1 MSSEI
6 TVIIAD
12 TDDSRR
18 AQSRQHLEGEE
29 LIRLQAESENPED
42 LLDYFKTLPT
52 GPDVLLMHVNFCGD
66 SLPLMVRS
74 IVCSNPE
81 TNIIILSD
89 NQDDARILDALG
101 AGARGHIRLSE
112 IERFLPKAVQ
122 KVFEG
127 EAWIPRCMVNII
139 LGRLIWLTRLSS
151 EYEQPDQPGHH
162 SASA

>member
-6 TVIIAD
+6 TLIIAD

-18 AQSRQHLEGEE
+18 EQSRQRLEGEV
-29 LIRLQAESENPED
+29 LIRLQAESTRPEE
-42 LLDYFKTLPT
+42 LLDYFKTLST

-89 NQDDARILDALG
+89 SQDDARILDAIA
-101 AGARGHIRLSE
+101 AGARGHLKLSE
-112 IERFLPKAVQ
+112 LEQFLPKAVQ

-127 EAWIPRCMVNII
+127 EAWIPRRMVNII
-139 LGRLIWLTRLSS
+139 LGRLIWLTRLATQ
-151 EYEQPDQPGHH
+151 YEQPEPAARNP
-162 SASA
+162 ASA